1 MQCLKM
7 SYFEIILDTEVTKI
21 VQKVIV
27 YPSTSF
33 SVLTTFI
40 TVV

>member
-1 MQCLKM
+1 MQCLKI
-7 SYFEIILDTEVTKI
+7 SYSEIILDTEVTKI

-27 YPSTSF
+27 YPSPSF